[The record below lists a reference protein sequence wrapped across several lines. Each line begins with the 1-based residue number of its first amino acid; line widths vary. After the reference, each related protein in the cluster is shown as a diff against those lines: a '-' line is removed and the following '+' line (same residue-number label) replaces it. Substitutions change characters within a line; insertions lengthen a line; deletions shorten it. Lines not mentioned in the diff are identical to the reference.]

1 MVRTR
6 QEARA
11 DSTPVR
17 DERLVETGDRGL
29 EGDPLVDTTSFVPAV
44 SMQSGQGESSGL
56 RDERGYLMEMGR
68 GLSPHQQ

>member
-11 DSTPVR
+11 DSSPER
-17 DERLVETGDRGL
+17 DERLVETGVRGL

-44 SMQSGQGESSGL
+44 SVQYGQGESSGL
-56 RDERGYLMEMGR
+56 
-68 GLSPHQQ
+68 